1 MNVWLLLIGMGLV
14 TYAIRLS
21 LIVLIGRVDVPPI
34 IQRALRF
41 VPPAVLSAIIFPE
54 LLRPGGTLDLSF
66 GNVRL
71 LAGVLAALVAW
82 RTKNVLADDCSWH
95 GGAVG
100 LAGSGSL
107 KYHRDASATFI
118 ASSRVPNWNEIQRLL
133 IGRQCQHLLDLIVI
147 ECPDGYCAQIQR
159 RRL

>member
-1 MNVWLLLIGMGLV
+1 MNVWLLLISMGLV

-21 LIVLIGRVDVPPI
+21 LIVLIGRVDVPPL

-54 LLRPGGTLDLSF
+54 LLRPGGTLDLSL

-82 RTKNVLADDCSWH
+82 RTKNVLLTIGVGMVALWVLQ
-95 GGAVG
+95 AVIP
-100 LAGSGSL
+100 
-107 KYHRDASATFI
+107 H
-118 ASSRVPNWNEIQRLL
+118 
-133 IGRQCQHLLDLIVI
+133 
-147 ECPDGYCAQIQR
+147 
-159 RRL
+159 

>member
-1 MNVWLLLIGMGLV
+1 MNVWLLLISMGLV

-21 LIVLIGRVDVPPI
+21 LIVLIGRVDVPPL

-54 LLRPGGTLDLSF
+54 LLRPGGALDLSL

-82 RTKNVLADDCSWH
+82 RTKNVLLTIGVGMVALWVLQ
-95 GGAVG
+95 AVIP
-100 LAGSGSL
+100 
-107 KYHRDASATFI
+107 H
-118 ASSRVPNWNEIQRLL
+118 
-133 IGRQCQHLLDLIVI
+133 
-147 ECPDGYCAQIQR
+147 
-159 RRL
+159 